1 MEILELFVIEKKD
14 RVIRWKCLKFC
25 ERYCERMLTFRFCVC
40 VCVYVFV
47 NIVRIGSL
55 AVRTENL
62 EVRLDAQIVYLP
74 LEIKRDRV

>member
-47 NIVRIGSL
+47 NIVR
-55 AVRTENL
+55 
-62 EVRLDAQIVYLP
+62 
-74 LEIKRDRV
+74 RDREFGGSYGKFGG